1 MNFGFLSILPPVVA
15 VLLAVRYKNVLLA
28 LFAGVYVGSV
38 IKVGYNPIT
47 GLTSLFKDVLFVEV
61 AQSSHG
67 ALLVMM
73 TFIGGFVAVVTQS
86 GGAAAFAEKA
96 ASLVKSRMMTQ
107 VAAWVGGI
115 VIFFSDSA
123 NPLLLGP
130 IFQPIADKMRVSR
143 EKLAWIID
151 STASP
156 VCILVPIIG
165 WGIFIQSLIGK
176 QFKTL
181 GIQEDPFY
189 TFLAV
194 VPYQFYALGTLM
206 MVPLVALVG
215 YEFSAMYE
223 AEKRTMETGEPMW
236 PDAKPLRP
244 TESIDLPEGTKP
256 TVSMI
261 TVPLFVL
268 FITLFGILGPSGF
281 PLVPVKGKVLWSTL
295 SAGYFLGALS
305 CMYLMVKNKQRTAE
319 ESLKIFVDGCK
330 NMAHILMILVLAWSL
345 GAICKTLGTDSF
357 IVSICRGTVPTFLV
371 PSLLFVTGALISF
384 STGSA
389 WGTFAILIPIAI
401 PLAKEV
407 GLSFPLVI
415 GAVLSGGLFGDHCS
429 PISDTTIMSSMGAA
443 CDHIDHV
450 KTQVPYACCVASA
463 SLIAYIVAGL
473 IDSPW
478 TLVLALTLVVA
489 IVVIAGRLRGKALKM
504 VKEA

>member
-1 MNFGFLSILPPVVA
+1 MNFGYLSILPPVVA

-96 ASLVKSRMMTQ
+96 ASFVKSRMMTQ
-107 VAAWVGGI
+107 LAAWVGGI

-176 QFKTL
+176 QFKAL
-181 GIQEDPFY
+181 GIEQDPFY

-194 VPYQFYALGTLM
+194 VPYQFYAIGTLM
-206 MVPLVALVG
+206 
-215 YEFSAMYE
+215 
-223 AEKRTMETGEPMW
+223 TEP
-236 PDAKPLRP
+236 
-244 TESIDLPEGTKP
+244 T
-256 TVSMI
+256 
-261 TVPLFVL
+261 
-268 FITLFGILGPSGF
+268 
-281 PLVPVKGKVLWSTL
+281 
-295 SAGYFLGALS
+295 
-305 CMYLMVKNKQRTAE
+305 
-319 ESLKIFVDGCK
+319 
-330 NMAHILMILVLAWSL
+330 
-345 GAICKTLGTDSF
+345 
-357 IVSICRGTVPTFLV
+357 
-371 PSLLFVTGALISF
+371 
-384 STGSA
+384 
-389 WGTFAILIPIAI
+389 
-401 PLAKEV
+401 
-407 GLSFPLVI
+407 
-415 GAVLSGGLFGDHCS
+415 
-429 PISDTTIMSSMGAA
+429 
-443 CDHIDHV
+443 
-450 KTQVPYACCVASA
+450 
-463 SLIAYIVAGL
+463 
-473 IDSPW
+473 
-478 TLVLALTLVVA
+478 
-489 IVVIAGRLRGKALKM
+489 
-504 VKEA
+504 